1 MSLNTYQAQNEAEL
15 EQQMKAFAIYDGCW
29 LLRNNSGALPRPLDK
44 NGKKVDGRPIRFG
57 LGNDSSDWNKKF
69 KSSDEI
75 GITVV
80 TITPEMVGKKLGVF
94 TAIEVKEPGWKYTGK
109 DREPAQLNFIEWVKA
124 RGGFAGFVSTPTG
137 YKEII
142 GK

>member
-1 MSLNTYQAQNEAEL
+1 MSLDTYQAQNEAEL

-29 LLRNNSGALPRPLDK
+29 LLRNNSGALPDI
-44 NGKKVDGRPIRFG
+44 NGRIVRYG
-57 LGNDSSDWNKKF
+57 LGNDSSTWNKKF

-75 GITVV
+75 GITELIV
-80 TITPEMVGKKLGVF
+80 TPDMLGKKLGVF
-94 TAIEVKEPGWKYTGK
+94 TAIEVKKPGWKYTGK
-109 DREPAQLNFIEWVKA
+109 EREVAQLNFHEWVKA